1 LENQIQLFLE
11 LVCLTTFSH
20 YDSYERCVGA
30 GEEGPGETEEGG
42 AERVTE
48 RWEGTSSLS
57 SETCP
62 RSREVVE
69 ELDGGSE

>member
-1 LENQIQLFLE
+1 
-11 LVCLTTFSH
+11 
-20 YDSYERCVGA
+20 VGA